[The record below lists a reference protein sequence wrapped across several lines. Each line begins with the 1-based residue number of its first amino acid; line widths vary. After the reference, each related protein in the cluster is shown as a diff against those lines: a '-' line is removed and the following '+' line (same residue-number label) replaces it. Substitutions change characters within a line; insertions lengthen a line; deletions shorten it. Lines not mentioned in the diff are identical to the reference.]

1 MKKIIPVCAVITTN
15 AIILL
20 VILKLVTGEFVP
32 NAKLFII
39 CLAMLVVN
47 SWGIGRVFFR

>member
-1 MKKIIPVCAVITTN
+1 VKKIIPVFSIITTN

-47 SWGIGRVFFR
+47 SLGIGRVLFR